1 MIHSPFINQWGYS
14 AGNWLT
20 TQPAASFGVQV
31 TNGNGSYGNWAQ
43 VVSALA
49 EDCYE
54 ISNVFTAGNTSGA
67 NRQQLANIG
76 IDPAGGTNYTTIIP
90 DLVCGMAGNLDISP
104 GVKYRFPLFI
114 PAGSTIAVQTNGN
127 SASTVNV
134 GIKVVG
140 KPSRPELVKTGS
152 KVIAY
157 GVAAPSGTSVTIGT
171 ASEGAW
177 SELGTVA
184 AGDNPFFWQYGFTI
198 NSISASAR
206 AFNIDL
212 SIGDAS
218 NKVVVIADAG
228 ATSTTV
234 EAIGKGFHDG
244 GYYQAKAGDK
254 IYGRVQGSNTQ
265 SNVEMTAYGV
275 IG

>member
-20 TQPAASFGVQV
+20 TQPAAAFGTQV
-31 TNGNGSYGNWAQ
+31 TNGNGSYGSWVE

-49 EDCYE
+49 EHCYE
-54 ISNVFTAGNTSGA
+54 IAIVFSAGNASTV
-67 NRQQLANIG
+67 NRQQIANIG

-90 DLVCGMAGNLDISP
+90 DLICGMAANYDTTAA
-104 GVKYRFPLFI
+104 VKYKFPIFI

-127 SASTVNV
+127 SASTINV
-134 GIKVVG
+134 AIRVLG

-157 GVAAPSGTSVTIGT
+157 GVAAPVGTAVTAGT

-177 SELGTVA
+177 AELGTIA
-184 AGDNPFFWQYGFTI
+184 AGDNPFFWQYGFTVDTTG
-198 NSISASAR
+198 ASVR
-206 AFNIDL
+206 MFSCDIG
-212 SIGDAS
+212 IGDAT
-218 NKVVVIADAG
+218 NKAVVIHDA
-228 ATSTTV
+228 AVFTTTV
-234 EAIGKGFHDG
+234 EAVSKGFHDG

-254 IYGRVQGSNTQ
+254 VYGRVQGNNTGANLQ
-265 SNVEMTAYGV
+265 MTAYGV